1 MNYANNYKWVL
12 FDSHFLRPLF
22 RSCWSC
28 RATVA
33 FDFVNVPEPPPIS
46 IYSFLSPIVW
56 FIYRLPLFSHSL
68 SLERRRM
75 KSEKGEKSNLH
86 SNDGPRA
93 LSFPLLLFPKW
104 RTCASY
110 WLRQAAGADR
120 RHNTH
125 YSFFFF
131 FSLPNLDEL
140 HTEELKIQSEFEP
153 GFSLERNLGNK
164 NKSVCLL
171 VLNFIKRRTIPA
183 VQSLISFCSVVC
195 TALY

>member
-1 MNYANNYKWVL
+1 MGFVW
-12 FDSHFLRPLF
+12 FSFCTPFIPLLLILPGD
-22 RSCWSC
+22 RCVWLCQCS
-28 RATVA
+28 RT
-33 FDFVNVPEPPPIS
+33 PPIS

-131 FSLPNLDEL
+131 FFQILTNYTQKSWKSNQNSSRVSL
-140 HTEELKIQSEFEP
+140 
-153 GFSLERNLGNK
+153 
-164 NKSVCLL
+164 
-171 VLNFIKRRTIPA
+171 
-183 VQSLISFCSVVC
+183 
-195 TALY
+195 